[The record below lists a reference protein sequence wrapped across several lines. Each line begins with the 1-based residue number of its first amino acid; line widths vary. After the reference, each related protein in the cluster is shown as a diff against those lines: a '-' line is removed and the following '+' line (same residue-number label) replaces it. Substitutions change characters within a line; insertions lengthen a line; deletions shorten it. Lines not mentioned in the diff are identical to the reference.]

1 VKLTVN
7 LIERMNLVELHK
19 KLIAAARLN
28 PPDERVPYA
37 FEQRIMAQLAA
48 RAGADRWGFWARGLW
63 RAAASCVAVAVVLG
77 TVSLFLPATPDNR
90 NDLSQDFENT
100 LLASADLPDNSSTP

>member
-1 VKLTVN
+1 MHLA
-7 LIERMNLVELHK
+7 ELHK
-19 KLIAAARLN
+19 KLIAAARRKA
-28 PPDERVPYA
+28 PDERVPYA
-37 FEQRIMAQLAA
+37 FEKRITALIAA

-77 TVSLFLPATPDNR
+77 TVALFLPATPDNR